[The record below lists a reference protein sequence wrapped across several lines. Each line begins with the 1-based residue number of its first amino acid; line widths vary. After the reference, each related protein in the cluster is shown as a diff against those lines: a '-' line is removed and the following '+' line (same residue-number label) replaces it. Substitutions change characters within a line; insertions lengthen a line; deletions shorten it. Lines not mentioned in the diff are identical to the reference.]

1 MTEVAQKKSRR
12 SMLMVL
18 GAFILPIVL
27 AKLALTQNWLEY
39 GVTNK
44 GTLVEN
50 ELTIKKLGLKQEELQ
65 QTWLVIYSLPE
76 QCDAHCEQTLLS
88 VNNSYIA
95 LGKEMPRVKRVALS
109 PQKLSQQQID
119 RLSDN
124 RWTIIA
130 TPSQMKSHLPQ
141 SQVLIVDPLGNV
153 VLSHQPP
160 KSDSEQA
167 MFGKEILA
175 DMKKL
180 LKYSR
185 VG

>member
-1 MTEVAQKKSRR
+1 
-12 SMLMVL
+12 MLMVL
-18 GAFILPIVL
+18 AAFILPIVL
-27 AKLALTQNWLEY
+27 AKLALTQNWFDY

-50 ELTIKKLGLKQEELQ
+50 QLTLEKLGLEQAELQ

-76 QCDAHCEQTLLS
+76 QCDTHCEQTLLS
-88 VNNSYIA
+88 VNNSYVA

-109 PQKLSQQQID
+109 PQKLSQPQLD
-119 RLSDN
+119 KLSDN
-124 RWTIIA
+124 RWTIIT
-130 TPSQMKSHLPQ
+130 TPSLMNQYLPQ
-141 SQVLIVDPLGNV
+141 SQVIIVDPLGNV

-160 KSDSEQA
+160 KNDSEQA

>member
-1 MTEVAQKKSRR
+1 MSDVAQKKSRR
-12 SMLMVL
+12 SMIMVL

-50 ELTIKKLGLKQEELQ
+50 ELTLQKLGLEESSLQ
-65 QTWLVIYSLPE
+65 KTWLVIYSLPA

-95 LGKEMPRVKRVALS
+95 LGREMPRVKRVALS
-109 PQKLSQQQID
+109 PNPLSNEQTKKLT
-119 RLSDN
+119 DN
-124 RWTIIA
+124 SWTIIS
-130 TPSQMKSHLPQ
+130 TPTFVQNILPEP
-141 SQVLIVDPLGNV
+141 QVLLVDPLGNV
-153 VLSHQPP
+153 ILSHKPP
-160 KSDSEQA
+160 ENDDAQA

>member
-1 MTEVAQKKSRR
+1 MSDVAQKKSRR
-12 SMLMVL
+12 SMIMVL

-50 ELTIKKLGLKQEELQ
+50 ELTLEKLGLVQPALQ
-65 QTWLVIYSLPE
+65 KSWLVIYSLPE
-76 QCDAHCEQTLLS
+76 NCDAHCEQTLLS

-95 LGKEMPRVKRVALS
+95 LGREMPRVKRIALS
-109 PQKLSQQQID
+109 PNPLSDKQTQ
-119 RLSDN
+119 RLSEN
-124 RWTIIA
+124 SWTIIS
-130 TPSQMKSHLPQ
+130 TPHLVKNILPQ
-141 SQVLIVDPLGNV
+141 PQVLVVDPLGNV
-153 VLSHQPP
+153 ILSHKPP
-160 KSDSEQA
+160 KSDEDQT

>member
-1 MTEVAQKKSRR
+1 MTEVSQKKSRR
-12 SMLMVL
+12 SMIMVL

-50 ELTIKKLGLKQEELQ
+50 ELTLQKLGLEQTSLQ
-65 QTWLVIYSLPE
+65 KTWLVIYSLP
-76 QCDAHCEQTLLS
+76 QNCDVHCEQTLLS

-95 LGKEMPRVKRVALS
+95 LGREMPRVKRVALS
-109 PQKLSQQQID
+109 PNPLSQQQTK
-119 RLSDN
+119 RLSEN
-124 RWTIIA
+124 SWVIIP
-130 TPSQMKSHLPQ
+130 TPSLVNNFLSEP
-141 SQVLIVDPLGNV
+141 QVLVVDPLGNV
-153 VLSHQPP
+153 ILSHKPP
-160 KSDSEQA
+160 TNDDAQA

>member
-1 MTEVAQKKSRR
+1 MSDVAQKKSRR
-12 SMLMVL
+12 SMIMVL

-50 ELTIKKLGLKQEELQ
+50 ELTLQKLGLEEASIQ
-65 QTWLVIYSLPE
+65 QTWLVIYSLPAK
-76 QCDAHCEQTLLS
+76 CDAHCEQTLLS

-95 LGKEMPRVKRVALS
+95 LGREMPRVKRVALS
-109 PQKLSQQQID
+109 PNPLSNEQAKKLT
-119 RLSDN
+119 DN
-124 RWTIIA
+124 SWTILS
-130 TPSQMKSHLPQ
+130 TPTLVRNILPE
-141 SQVLIVDPLGNV
+141 SQVLLVDPLGNV
-153 VLSHQPP
+153 ILSHKPP
-160 KSDSEQA
+160 ENDDAQA

>member
-1 MTEVAQKKSRR
+1 MSDVSQKKSRR
-12 SMLMVL
+12 SMIMVL

-27 AKLALTQNWLEY
+27 AKLALTQNWLDY

-50 ELTIKKLGLKQEELQ
+50 ELTLEKLGLEQSSLQ
-65 QTWLVIYSLPE
+65 KSWLMIYSLPE

-95 LGKEMPRVKRVALS
+95 LGREMPRVKRVALS
-109 PQKLSQQQID
+109 RNPLSQQQTEK
-119 RLSDN
+119 LTANS
-124 RWTIIA
+124 WTIIA
-130 TPSQMKSHLPQ
+130 TPNLVKNILPL
-141 SQVLIVDPLGNV
+141 SQVLVVDPLGNV
-153 VLSHQPP
+153 ILSHKPP
-160 KSDSEQA
+160 KNDDGQA

>member
-1 MTEVAQKKSRR
+1 MTEVSKNKSRR
-12 SMLMVL
+12 SMIMVL

-27 AKLALTQNWLEY
+27 AKLALTQNWLDY

-50 ELTIKKLGLKQEELQ
+50 ELTLQKLGLEQTSLQE
-65 QTWLVIYSLPE
+65 TWLVIYSLP
-76 QCDAHCEQTLLS
+76 QHCDTHCEQTLLS

-95 LGKEMPRVKRVALS
+95 LGRERPRVKRVALS
-109 PQKLSQQQID
+109 PHTLSPQQAE
-119 RLSDN
+119 RLTENS
-124 RWTIIA
+124 WTIID
-130 TPSQMKSHLPQ
+130 TPSLVKNLLPEP
-141 SQVLIVDPLGNV
+141 QVLVVDPLGNV
-153 VLSHQPP
+153 ILSHKPP
-160 KSDSEQA
+160 ANDDAQA

-185 VG
+185 IG

>member
-1 MTEVAQKKSRR
+1 MSEGSQKKSRR

-27 AKLALTQNWLEY
+27 AKLALNQNWLDY

-50 ELTIKKLGLKQEELQ
+50 ELTLQKLGLEQTSLQE
-65 QTWLVIYSLPE
+65 TWLVIYSLP
-76 QCDAHCEQTLLS
+76 AHCDTHCEKTLLS

-95 LGKEMPRVKRVALS
+95 LGRERPRVKRVALS
-109 PQKLSQQQID
+109 PNPLSEQQTQ
-119 RLSDN
+119 RLTENS
-124 RWTIIA
+124 WTIIS
-130 TPSQMKSHLPQ
+130 TPNLVKNILPEP
-141 SQVLIVDPLGNV
+141 QVLVVDPLGNV
-153 VLSHQPP
+153 ILSHKPP
-160 KSDSEQA
+160 ANDEDQA

-185 VG
+185 IG

>member
-1 MTEVAQKKSRR
+1 MSDVSQKKSRR
-12 SMLMVL
+12 SMIMVL

-27 AKLALTQNWLEY
+27 AKLALTQNWFDY

-50 ELTIKKLGLKQEELQ
+50 ELTLEKLGLEQSSLQ
-65 QTWLVIYSLPE
+65 KSWLVIYSLP
-76 QCDAHCEQTLLS
+76 QHCDMHCEQTLLS

-95 LGKEMPRVKRVALS
+95 LGREMPRVKRVALS
-109 PQKLSQQQID
+109 PNPLSEQQTEKLTENS
-119 RLSDN
+119 
-124 RWTIIA
+124 WTIIS
-130 TPSQMKSHLPQ
+130 TPSLVNNLLPQ
-141 SQVLIVDPLGNV
+141 PQVLVVDPLGNV
-153 VLSHQPP
+153 VLSHKPP
-160 KSDSEQA
+160 KNDDAQA

>member
-1 MTEVAQKKSRR
+1 MSEVSQKKSRR
-12 SMLMVL
+12 SMIMVL

-27 AKLALTQNWLEY
+27 AKLALTQNWFDY

-50 ELTIKKLGLKQEELQ
+50 ELTLEKLGLEQSSLQ
-65 QTWLVIYSLPE
+65 KSWLVIYSLP
-76 QCDAHCEQTLLS
+76 QHCDAHCEQTLLS
-88 VNNSYIA
+88 VNNSYVA
-95 LGKEMPRVKRVALS
+95 LGREMPRVKRVALS
-109 PQKLSQQQID
+109 PNPLSEQQTE
-119 RLSDN
+119 RLTQNS
-124 RWTIIA
+124 WTIIS
-130 TPSQMKSHLPQ
+130 TPSPVKSILPL
-141 SQVLIVDPLGNV
+141 SQVLVVDPLGNV
-153 VLSHQPP
+153 VLSHKPP
-160 KSDSEQA
+160 ENDDAQA

>member
-1 MTEVAQKKSRR
+1 MSDIAQKKSRR
-12 SMLMVL
+12 SMIMVL

-50 ELTIKKLGLKQEELQ
+50 ELTLQKLGLEETSIQ
-65 QTWLVIYSLPE
+65 QTWLVIYSLPTH
-76 QCDAHCEQTLLS
+76 CDAHCEQTLLS

-95 LGKEMPRVKRVALS
+95 LGREMPRVKRVALS
-109 PQKLSQQQID
+109 PNPLSEQQTQ
-119 RLSDN
+119 RLTENS
-124 RWTIIA
+124 WTIIS
-130 TPSQMKSHLPQ
+130 TPTLVRNILPEP
-141 SQVLIVDPLGNV
+141 QVLVVDPLGNV
-153 VLSHQPP
+153 ILSHKPP
-160 KSDSEQA
+160 ENDYAQA

>member
-1 MTEVAQKKSRR
+1 MSEVSQKKSRR
-12 SMLMVL
+12 SMIMVL

-27 AKLALTQNWLEY
+27 AKLALTQNWLDY

-50 ELTIKKLGLKQEELQ
+50 ELTLKKLGLEQSSLQ
-65 QTWLVIYSLPE
+65 KSWLVIYSLP
-76 QCDAHCEQTLLS
+76 QHCDAHCEQTLLS

-95 LGKEMPRVKRVALS
+95 LGREMPRVKRIALS
-109 PQKLSQQQID
+109 PNPLSVQQAEQ
-119 RLSDN
+119 LTENS
-124 RWTIIA
+124 WTIIP
-130 TPSQMKSHLPQ
+130 TPSLVSQFLSQP
-141 SQVLIVDPLGNV
+141 QVLVVDPLGNV
-153 VLSHQPP
+153 VLSHTPP
-160 KSDSEQA
+160 KNDDAQA

>member
-1 MTEVAQKKSRR
+1 MNDVSQKKSRR
-12 SMLMVL
+12 SMVMVL

-27 AKLALTQNWLEY
+27 AKLALTQNWLDY

-50 ELTIKKLGLKQEELQ
+50 ELTLEKLGLSQPALQ
-65 QTWLVIYSLPE
+65 KTWSIIYSLP
-76 QCDAHCEQTLLS
+76 QHCDDHCEQTLLS
-88 VNNSYIA
+88 VNNSFIA
-95 LGKEMPRVKRVALS
+95 LGREMPRVKRVALS
-109 PQKLSQQQID
+109 PNPLSPQQTQRLTENSWVIIPTPSLVD
-119 RLSDN
+119 NFLSD
-124 RWTIIA
+124 A
-130 TPSQMKSHLPQ
+130 K
-141 SQVLIVDPLGNV
+141 VLVVDPLGNV
-153 VLSHQPP
+153 VLSHKPP
-160 KSDSEQA
+160 TNDDAQA